1 MTWSQEELV
10 WVWGGPNC
18 VTSDRHLL
26 TSVSVSWDSM
36 DRHIPIHALPE
47 EIQKMSRGETVCKY
61 CGVSYLILHEFKL
74 MEEKMKAMEADMK
87 FYQGSVDR
95 EKSLQEK
102 LRSLNQDLKQ
112 SKADGK
118 AQTERIRDLS
128 TQLENQQK
136 KFQSVNEE
144 LRCFQDELKVTHRW
158 SQQYS
163 KKLEQ
168 CHMIHKKTLTLLEF
182 SKKELASIKNEVTYT
197 FQSWLSLSEEMTLQ
211 TQHISEGMVL
221 TEMANLNKMLT
232 AVQRDKVRL
241 EEEVKNLKMVSD
253 TALLKSQQIQVI
265 GQQGAGLLNRCHDL
279 QKEVLDLQSQ
289 IEAVVLKFQKAAS
302 EADQYKEMFMA
313 KSDEADEYQR
323 KYRKLKFESKISET
337 RHARELKEKED
348 SLLACQQMCKHLQE
362 EVAAKE
368 RLEENLKRRISLSEN
383 ELEMTKILLNQA
395 KEEVVTLKNERELML
410 ISHQNRLEQLQEN
423 FRQKMLSDDNWREK
437 LESEL
442 NKERIQHQ
450 AECQEQALQ
459 LKEEA
464 KLELAIEK
472 EKHQEVIKQYQ
483 KEQEKLQEKMT
494 DLITNATNDLRM
506 EVAALE
512 RKLQETQMKL
522 TEKTASKEEE
532 IQSLKV
538 LVAEFESRLR
548 KGMDNCNT
556 ISEDLR
562 KEVKQKSDE
571 LEKLT
576 QEQTQLR
583 QQLNQAQEENTFLQ
597 ETVRREC
604 EERFQLTEALSQARE
619 QLLEVQKL
627 NGGFPLS
634 RCSLSQGN
642 PASPAA
648 PVVSNGGKS
657 LASTA
662 PGKPIK
668 VPVLHCSSKSPNSHS
683 PHKSPRGSSAGFLI
697 PKPPKGKAASVS
709 ETRQRIAAILQK
721 RLSQQ

>member
-1 MTWSQEELV
+1 
-10 WVWGGPNC
+10 
-18 VTSDRHLL
+18 
-26 TSVSVSWDSM
+26 
-36 DRHIPIHALPE
+36 
-47 EIQKMSRGETVCKY
+47 MSRDETVCKY

-74 MEEKMKAMEADMK
+74 MEEKMRAMEADMK
-87 FYQGSVDR
+87 FYQGSVER

-102 LRSLNQDLKQ
+102 LQSLNQDLQ
-112 SKADGK
+112 QYKAGGE
-118 AQTERIRDLS
+118 AQIERIRDLS

-144 LRCFQDELKVTHRW
+144 MRHFQDELKVAHR
-158 SQQYS
+158 QNCLFS

-168 CHMIHKKTLTLLEF
+168 HHTIHKKTLMLLRF
-182 SKKELASIKNEVTYT
+182 SKRELASIKNEVAYT
-197 FQSWLSLSEEMTLQ
+197 LQNWVSLSEEMALQ
-211 TQHISEGMVL
+211 IQHISEGAVL
-221 TEMANLNKMLT
+221 TEMAKLNKTLS

-265 GQQGAGLLNRCHDL
+265 GQQGVGLLNRCHDL
-279 QKEVLDLQSQ
+279 QKEILDLQNQ
-289 IEAVVLKFQKAAS
+289 IEALGLKFQKAAD
-302 EADQYKEMFMA
+302 EADQYKEMLMV

-323 KYRKLKFESKISET
+323 KFRKLKFESKIFET

-368 RLEENLKRRISLSEN
+368 RLEENLKRKISLSEN

-423 FRQKMLSDDNWREK
+423 LRQKMLSDDNWREK

-442 NKERIQHQ
+442 NKERIRHH
-450 AECQEQALQ
+450 AEYQEQAFQ

-464 KLELAIEK
+464 KLEHAIEK

-483 KEQEKLQEKMT
+483 KEQEKLQKKMT
-494 DLITNATNDLRM
+494 DLIANATSDLRM
-506 EVAALE
+506 EVSTLE
-512 RKLQETQMKL
+512 RKLQETQVKL
-522 TEKTASKEEE
+522 TEKMASKEEE
-532 IQSLKV
+532 IQSLNV
-538 LVAEFESRLR
+538 LVTEFESHLR
-548 KGMDNCNT
+548 KEMDTCDS
-556 ISEDLR
+556 ISKDLR
-562 KEVKQKSDE
+562 KEMKQKSDE
-571 LEKLT
+571 LEKVT
-576 QEQTQLR
+576 QEQTQLM

-619 QLLEVQKL
+619 QLLELQKL
-627 NGGFPLS
+627 NGSFPLS

-642 PASPAA
+642 LTSPAA
-648 PVVSNGGKS
+648 SMVSSGDKS

-662 PGKPIK
+662 PGKGIKIPI
-668 VPVLHCSSKSPNSHS
+668 LHCASKSPNSQS
-683 PHKSPRGSSAGFLI
+683 QNKSPGGSSASFPV
-697 PKPPKGKAASVS
+697 PKPPKGKASS
-709 ETRQRIAAILQK
+709 INETRQRIAAILQK

>member
-1 MTWSQEELV
+1 
-10 WVWGGPNC
+10 
-18 VTSDRHLL
+18 
-26 TSVSVSWDSM
+26 M

-47 EIQKMSRGETVCKY
+47 EIQKMSRDETVCKY

-102 LRSLNQDLKQ
+102 LQSLNQDLQ
-112 SKADGK
+112 QYKAGGEG
-118 AQTERIRDLS
+118 QTERIKELS

-144 LRCFQDELKVTHRW
+144 LRHFQDELKIAHRR

-163 KKLEQ
+163 KKLEE
-168 CHMIHKKTLTLLEF
+168 HHVIHKKTLMLLKF
-182 SKKELASIKNEVTYT
+182 SKRELASIKNEVAYAL
-197 FQSWLSLSEEMTLQ
+197 QNWVSLSEEVTLQ
-211 TQHISEGMVL
+211 IHHISKGVL
-221 TEMANLNKMLT
+221 TQMANLNKTLL

-241 EEEVKNLKMVSD
+241 EEEVKNLKMASD
-253 TALLKSQQIQVI
+253 TALLKSQQIEVI

-279 QKEVLDLQSQ
+279 QKEILDLQSQ
-289 IEAVVLKFQKAAS
+289 IEALGLKFQKARD
-302 EADQYKEMFMA
+302 EADQYREMLMV

-323 KYRKLKFESKISET
+323 KFRKLKFESKISET

-410 ISHQNRLEQLQEN
+410 ISHQNRLEQLQES
-423 FRQKMLSDDNWREK
+423 FRQKLLSDDNWRDK

-442 NKERIQHQ
+442 HKERLRHH
-450 AECQEQALQ
+450 AEYQDQALR

-472 EKHQEVIKQYQ
+472 EKHQEVLKQYQ
-483 KEQEKLQEKMT
+483 KELEKLQKKMT
-494 DLITNATNDLRM
+494 DLIANATSDLRM

-512 RKLQETQMKL
+512 KKLQETQIQLM
-522 TEKTASKEEE
+522 EKMAAKEEE
-532 IQSLKV
+532 VQSLTAS
-538 LVAEFESRLR
+538 VAELESRLR
-548 KGMDNCNT
+548 KEIATCDS

-562 KEVKQKSDE
+562 KEMKQKSAE
-571 LEKLT
+571 LEKVT
-576 QEQTQLR
+576 QEQAQLM
-583 QQLNQAQEENTFLQ
+583 QQLDQAREENAFLQ

-619 QLLEVQKL
+619 QLLELQKL
-627 NGGFPLS
+627 QGNLPLARS
-634 RCSLSQGN
+634 ALSQGTLT
-642 PASPAA
+642 SPAA
-648 PVVSNGGKS
+648 SMVSSGDKS
-657 LASTA
+657 LPGTA
-662 PGKPIK
+662 PGKGIK
-668 VPVLHCSSKSPNSHS
+668 IPALHCASRSPNSQRQS
-683 PHKSPRGSSAGFLI
+683 KSAGGSGASFPI
-697 PKPPKGKAASVS
+697 PKPPKGKAASSVN
-709 ETRQRIAAILQK
+709 ETRQRIAAILQR